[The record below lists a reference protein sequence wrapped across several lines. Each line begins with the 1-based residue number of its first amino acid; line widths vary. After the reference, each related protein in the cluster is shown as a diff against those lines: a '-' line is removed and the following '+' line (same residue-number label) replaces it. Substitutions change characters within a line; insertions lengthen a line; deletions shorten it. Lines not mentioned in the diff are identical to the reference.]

1 VIEAPVAEL
10 REVRGPSA
18 LGGGRKR
25 FLELLWLV
33 ASTDFRKTYFG
44 TVLGYVWSLLRPLLL
59 FAVLLLVFTK
69 IIRVGSQVPHYP
81 ELLLFGIVLFSF
93 FQEATMNG
101 LSSVVG
107 REGIVRKTQFPR
119 LVIPLATV
127 VTSLLNLG
135 MNLIVVLGF
144 LLASGVN
151 PTWTWLLFPAIV
163 VALLVLT
170 TAVSMLLSTLYV
182 RYRDV
187 GVIWGVMATAL
198 FYATPVLYPWEI
210 VEKNAST
217 TVQHL
222 IFLNPLT
229 PIFVEARKWIVDPN
243 APGAVSA
250 AGGWAY
256 LIPPLVIFV
265 AVCGF
270 AIWKFSHDA
279 PQIAEAL

>member
-1 VIEAPVAEL
+1 VIDAPVAEL

-69 IIRVGSQVPHYP
+69 IIRVGSSVPHYP

-93 FQEATMNG
+93 FQEATMNA

-135 MNLIVVLGF
+135 MNMIVVLAF

-151 PTWTWLLFPAIV
+151 PMWTWLLFPVIV

-198 FYATPVLYPWEI
+198 FYATPVLYPWET
-210 VEKNAST
+210 VEQHAST

-229 PIFVEARKWIVDPN
+229 PIFVQARKWIVDPN

-250 AGGWAY
+250 AGGWVY

-265 AVCGF
+265 AVCGL

-279 PQIAEAL
+279 PHIAEAL